1 MNRKRITDPFTDL
14 TFEVLEN
21 DGNLEVQNPVT
32 GAVFHVKHSE
42 TGYLFPD
49 EALEWKETM
58 STQEAADSLGL
69 SRMRTHALAVNG
81 TLASAKI
88 NGNMVID
95 ADSVRK
101 ERERRENG

>member
-21 DGNLEVQNPVT
+21 NGDLEIQNPVT
-32 GAVFHVKHSE
+32 GEMFHVKHSPD
-42 TGYLFPD
+42 GYLFP
-49 EALEWKETM
+49 EKALAWHETM
-58 STQEAADSLGL
+58 STQQAADYLGL

-81 TLASAKI
+81 TLASDKI

-95 ADSVRK
+95 AESVRREK
-101 ERERRENG
+101 ERRENG